1 VETDHWH
8 ESTGYEAYVGRWSR
22 RIAER
27 FLPWLDVGRGA
38 AWVDIGCG
46 TGVLTRAI
54 LDLEDPDSVVGID
67 PSTAFL
73 TAARTS
79 IHDRRVEFVEGTAD
93 AMPQASASADAVVG
107 GLMLN
112 FVPDLGQ
119 ALSEMIRV
127 VRPESTIAGYV
138 WDYAEGMQL
147 IRLFWD
153 AAAALDPTAAELDQ
167 GVRFPICRPEPL
179 EAAFAGAGLEEVA
192 VTAIDIPTVFPSF
205 DDYWAPFLSGV
216 RSAPAYVMSLDPE
229 ERERLRSRLDETL
242 PREPGGSIELTARA
256 WAVRGRTPAGEPD

>member
-1 VETDHWH
+1 VETDPWH

-22 RIAER
+22 RVAER

-38 AWVDIGCG
+38 AWIDIGCG

-67 PSTAFL
+67 PSKAFL
-73 TAARTS
+73 SAARTS
-79 IHDRRVEFVEGTAD
+79 IHDRRVSFVEGTAD
-93 AMPQASASADAVVG
+93 AMPEASASADVIVG

-112 FVPDLGQ
+112 FIPDLGR

-127 VRPESTIAGYV
+127 GRPKSTIAGYV

-167 GVRFPICRPEPL
+167 GVRFPLCRPEAL
-179 EAAFAGAGLEEVA
+179 ESAFVGAELEEVA
-192 VTAIDIPTVFPSF
+192 VSAIDIPTVFPSF
-205 DDYWAPFLSGV
+205 DDYWTPFLSGV
-216 RSAPAYVMSLDPE
+216 RSAPAYVMSLDPAA
-229 ERERLRSRLDETL
+229 RERLRSRLDETL
-242 PREPGGSIELTARA
+242 PREPDGSIELTARA
-256 WAVRGRTPAGEPD
+256 WAVRGRTQGDEPS

>member
-22 RIAER
+22 RVAER
-27 FLPWLDVGRGA
+27 FLPWLEVDRGA
-38 AWVDIGCG
+38 AWLDVGCG
-46 TGVLTRAI
+46 TGILTRAI

-79 IHDRRVEFVEGTAD
+79 IHDRRASFVKGTAD
-93 AMPQASASADAVVG
+93 SMPVPSESADVIVG

-112 FVPDLGQ
+112 FVPDLGL
-119 ALSEMIRV
+119 ALSEMVRV
-127 VRPESTIAGYV
+127 VKTESTVAGYV

-179 EAAFAGAGLEEVA
+179 EAAFVGAGLEDVA
-192 VTAIDIPTVFPSF
+192 VIAIDIPTVFDTF
-205 DDYWAPFLSGV
+205 EDYWAPFLSGV

-229 ERERLRSRLDETL
+229 ERERLRSRLDGTL
-242 PREPGGSIELTARA
+242 PREPDGSIELTARA
-256 WAVRGRTPAGEPD
+256 WAVRGRSSS

>member
-1 VETDHWH
+1 METDHWH

-22 RIAER
+22 RVAER

-73 TAARTS
+73 SAARTS
-79 IHDRRVEFVEGTAD
+79 IHDPRVSFIEGTAD
-93 AMPQASASADAVVG
+93 AMPQATASADAVVS

-112 FVPDLGQ
+112 FVPDLGL
-119 ALSEMIRV
+119 ALSEMTRV
-127 VRPESTIAGYV
+127 ARPEATIAGYV

-153 AAAALDPTAAELDQ
+153 AAAALDPTAVELDQ
-167 GVRFPICRPEPL
+167 GVRFPLNRPEPL
-179 EAAFAGAGLEEVA
+179 QAAFVSAGLEEV
-192 VTAIDIPTVFPSF
+192 VVSAIDIPTVFPSF
-205 DDYWAPFLSGV
+205 DDYWAPFLTGV
-216 RSAPAYVMSLDPE
+216 RSAPAYVMSLDPA

-242 PREPGGSIELTARA
+242 PREPDGSIELTARA
-256 WAVRGRTPAGEPD
+256 WAVRGRTPAGELN

>member
-1 VETDHWH
+1 VETDPWH

-22 RIAER
+22 RVAER
-27 FLPWLDVGRGA
+27 FLPWLEVGRGA
-38 AWVDIGCG
+38 AWVDVGCG

-54 LDLEDPDSVVGID
+54 LDLEDPDTVVGID

-73 TAARTS
+73 SAARTS
-79 IHDRRVEFVEGTAD
+79 IHDPRVSFVEGTAD
-93 AMPQASASADAVVG
+93 AMPPASASADAVVG
-107 GLMLN
+107 GLVLN

-127 VRPESTIAGYV
+127 ARPEATIAGYV

-179 EAAFAGAGLEEVA
+179 EAAFVGAGLEEVA
-192 VTAIDIPTVFPSF
+192 VAPIDIPTAFPTF

-216 RSAPAYVMSLDPE
+216 RSAPAYVMSLDAA

-242 PREPGGSIELTARA
+242 PREPDGSIELTARA
-256 WAVRGRTPAGEPD
+256 WAVRGRSSA

>member
-1 VETDHWH
+1 METDHWH

-38 AWVDIGCG
+38 AWIDIGCG

-67 PSTAFL
+67 PSKAFL
-73 TAARTS
+73 SSARTS
-79 IHDRRVEFVEGTAD
+79 IHDRRVSFVEGTAD
-93 AMPQASASADAVVG
+93 SMPEASASADVIVG

-112 FVPDLGQ
+112 FVADVPG

-127 VRPESTIAGYV
+127 VRPESTIAAYV

-153 AAAALDPTAAELDQ
+153 AAAALDPAAEELDQ
-167 GVRFPICRPEPL
+167 GVRFPLCRPEPL
-179 EAAFAGAGLEEVA
+179 ETAFTDAGLEEVVVA
-192 VTAIDIPTVFPSF
+192 PFDIPTAFPSF

-216 RSAPAYVMSLDPE
+216 RSAPAYVMSLDPAA
-229 ERERLRSRLDETL
+229 RERLRSRLDETL
-242 PREPGGSIELTARA
+242 PREPDGSIELTARA
-256 WAVRGRTPAGEPD
+256 WAVRGKT